1 VHRRLRAAQGP
12 FEPKPSLDPLD
23 ELVLT
28 VLSQN
33 TSDVNRD
40 RAFAGLKERFPTW
53 NDVWASRPGAL
64 ADAIRPGGIANV
76 KGQRIKAILDE
87 IRRREGKLSL
97 KGLEKMSDAEVSE
110 YLATLPGVGPK
121 TIACVLVFSLGR
133 PAFPIDTH
141 VHRIAGRLG
150 WIDRKLSADKAHDT
164 LGPRVPPD
172 IRYDLHVAL
181 IEHGR
186 TICVARNPRC
196 TACVLL
202 DLCPAGQE
210 FLATRNGTMNGSCRS
225 TRPAPPLRSPEAS
238 ARR

>member
-1 VHRRLRAAQGP
+1 MHGRLRKAQGP
-12 FEPKPSLDPLD
+12 FKPKARLDPLD

-33 TSDVNRD
+33 TSDTNRD
-40 RAFAGLKERFPTW
+40 RAFTGLKERFATW
-53 NDVWASRPGAL
+53 DDVWGARSEQL

-76 KGQRIKAILDE
+76 KAKRIMAILDE

-97 KGLEKMSDAEVSE
+97 ARLKKMTDEEVTH
-110 YLATLPGVGPK
+110 YLAELPGVGPK

-150 WIDRKLSADKAHDT
+150 WIDRKLSADKAHQA
-164 LGPRVPPD
+164 LSPRVPPE

-181 IEHGR
+181 IDHGR
-186 TICVARNPRC
+186 TVCIARDPRC
-196 TACVLL
+196 TQCVLL
-202 DLCPAGQE
+202 DLCPAGAE
-210 FLATRNGTMNGSCRS
+210 FVAAGT
-225 TRPAPPLRSPEAS
+225 
-238 ARR
+238 AR

>member
-1 VHRRLRAAQGP
+1 VHSRLRKSQGP
-12 FEPKPSLDPLD
+12 SAPKPRLDPLD

-33 TSDVNRD
+33 TSDTNRD
-40 RAFAGLKERFPTW
+40 RAFAGLKERFATW
-53 NDVWASRPGAL
+53 DAVWASRAQEL

-76 KGQRIKAILDE
+76 KSQRIKAILDE

-97 KGLEKMSDAEVSE
+97 ARLKKMSDDDVTE
-110 YLATLPGVGPK
+110 YLAGLPGVGPK

-133 PAFPIDTH
+133 SAFPIDTH

-150 WIDRKLSADKAHDT
+150 WIDRKLSADKAHQL
-164 LGPRVPPD
+164 LGPRVPPE

-181 IEHGR
+181 IDHGR

-196 TACVLL
+196 TECVLL
-202 DLCPAGQE
+202 DLCPAGTE
-210 FLATRNGTMNGSCRS
+210 FIAAGT
-225 TRPAPPLRSPEAS
+225 
-238 ARR
+238 AR

>member
-1 VHRRLRAAQGP
+1 MAEMDLPSADLIRSVHGRLRDAQGP
-12 FEPKPSLDPLD
+12 FAPKAKLDPLD

-33 TSDVNRD
+33 TSDTNRD
-40 RAFAGLKERFPTW
+40 RAFAGLKERFATW
-53 NDVWASRPGAL
+53 EAVWGARPAEL
-64 ADAIRPGGIANV
+64 ADAIRPGGIENV
-76 KGQRIKAILDE
+76 KAKRIMAILDE

-97 KGLEKMSDAEVSE
+97 ARLKKMTDDDVSD
-110 YLATLPGVGPK
+110 YLASLPGVGPK

-150 WIDRKLSADKAHDT
+150 WIDKKLSADKAHQS
-164 LGPRVPPD
+164 LSPRIPPE

-186 TICVARNPRC
+186 TICVARKPRC
-196 TACVLL
+196 TECVLL
-202 DLCPAGQE
+202 DVCPAGAE
-210 FLATRNGTMNGSCRS
+210 FLAAGT
-225 TRPAPPLRSPEAS
+225 
-238 ARR
+238 AR

>member
-1 VHRRLRAAQGP
+1 LRSAQGP
-12 FEPKPSLDPLD
+12 FEAKPRLDPLD

-33 TSDVNRD
+33 TSDTNRD
-40 RAFAGLKERFPTW
+40 RAFEGLKKRFPSW
-53 NDVWASRPGAL
+53 EDVWGARPQEL

-76 KGQRIKAILDE
+76 KAKRIMAILDE

-97 KGLEKMSDAEVSE
+97 ARLKKKSDDEVAE
-110 YLATLPGVGPK
+110 YLASLPGVGPK

-150 WIDRKLSADKAHDT
+150 WIDRKLSADKAHQS
-164 LGPRVPPD
+164 LSPRIPPD

-196 TACVLL
+196 TKCVLL
-202 DLCPAGQE
+202 DLCPAGAE
-210 FLATRNGTMNGSCRS
+210 FI
-225 TRPAPPLRSPEAS
+225 APDELH
-238 ARR
+238 AR